1 MWYNACHIRKK
12 YSQILLY
19 SKVITVYFSF
29 QTLKIPLIGEPITGL
44 TKSPHFHPHLEMIY
58 LLDGSTVTSLDG
70 QELPM
75 EAGDLFL
82 SFPNQI
88 HCYYDRTQIKGYMV
102 IFEPDTI
109 PDLLKLFE
117 KQFPASPVIKKEF
130 LPEDI
135 DIQLASIV
143 NKIQSQDPLR
153 TLSAKGELFMIM
165 ADILPLMHFVDIP
178 IQQNSVK
185 EVLLYCLENF
195 REPLTLDKL
204 ASALHLNKYYI
215 SHIFKKRLKISF
227 PDFIN
232 SLRVESACK
241 LLSEECSITEV
252 AFASGFSSIRT
263 FNRAF
268 VQHIGRSPSEYIRT
282 QLNKD

>member
-1 MWYNACHIRKK
+1 MLAIGKEMMAK
-12 YSQILLY
+12 YCYLQE
-19 SKVITVYFSF
+19 VNTVFSSF
-29 QTLKIPLIGEPITGL
+29 QKLKIPLIGEPIFSL
-44 TKSPHFHPHLEMIY
+44 TKGRHFHPHLEMIY
-58 LLDGSTVTSLDG
+58 LLEGSTVTFLDG
-70 QELPM
+70 HKHPM

-88 HCYYDRTQIKGYMV
+88 HCYYDRSKLKGYMV

-117 KQFPASPVIKKEF
+117 KQFPANPVIKKEC
-130 LPEDI
+130 LPKDI
-135 DIQLASIV
+135 DTRLASIV
-143 NKIQSQDPLR
+143 DKIQSQDPLYM
-153 TLSAKGELFMIM
+153 LSAKGELFMIM
-165 ADILPLMHFVDIP
+165 ADILPLMHFIDIP

-227 PDFIN
+227 PSFIN
-232 SLRVESACK
+232 GLRVEAACK
-241 LLSEECSITEV
+241 LLTKECNITEV

-268 VQHIGRSPSEYIRT
+268 IRHIGKSPSEYIRT